1 MKRWFSLVMCL
12 LMLTGCSKESADR
25 EKALSFRTAL
35 MEAGG
40 CQFSAQIRADYGD
53 RVYDF
58 GVDCRFLLE
67 DGAVLTVTSP
77 EEIAGIT
84 AEVSQDGAQVSF
96 DGVQLDFGQMANGHV
111 APMALPWLLGSGW
124 ANAYLES
131 AVEDGEYLRVTC
143 LMGYGEEEI
152 TLLTWLD
159 QNRIPVQ
166 CEVIYDGT
174 RCLTAAI
181 NEFQFD

>member
-1 MKRWFSLVMCL
+1 MFL
-12 LMLTGCSKESADR
+12 LTGCSKEQADR

-40 CQFSAQIRADYGD
+40 CQFSAEIRADYGS

-58 GVDCRFLLE
+58 GVDCRFLVE
-67 DGAVLTVTSP
+67 DGALLTVTAP

-84 AEVSQDGAQVSF
+84 AQVSEDGAEVSF
-96 DGVQLDFGQMANGHV
+96 DGVQLEFGELANGYV

-124 ANAYLES
+124 TEAYVES
-131 AVEDGEYLRVTC
+131 AVEDGDYLKVTC
-143 LMGYGEEEI
+143 LMGYGEEEV
-152 TLLTWLD
+152 TVVTWLD
-159 QNRIPVQ
+159 QNELPVQ
-166 CEVIYDGT
+166 CEVSYDGV

-181 NEFQFD
+181 SQFQYN